1 MCYRVTVRQS
11 FFSNTIL
18 ESTKNIFNNVRKP
31 EKKQYMTIDN
41 ESKGIML
48 QEQNMKTRQ
57 QYDKGSSTMF

>member
-1 MCYRVTVRQS
+1 
-11 FFSNTIL
+11 
-18 ESTKNIFNNVRKP
+18 
-31 EKKQYMTIDN
+31 MTIDN